1 MTTAEAARIY
11 NAHSAATGWAIFTL
25 KGGQLYC
32 WIRDGKLQ
40 EDEVVRSTSSANR
53 GAKTVF
59 RFRVPAER
67 WDTLI
72 AKGQAIKVMTED
84 EFIAYEEYAKGKYPK
99 CTDRGRVCEVLM
111 AESLGR
117 EWEWDAVPF
126 TQAGDLSIGKA
137 EVQIKFG
144 KAHLAS
150 EQLLEGLG

>member
-1 MTTAEAARIY
+1 MTITQATNIY

-25 KGGQLYC
+25 KNGNLYC
-32 WIRDGKLQ
+32 WLRDGKLN
-40 EDEVVRSTSSANR
+40 ENEVIRSTSSANR

-59 RFRVPAER
+59 RFRVSAER
-67 WDTLI
+67 WDALI
-72 AKGQAIKVMTED
+72 AEKQAIQIMSED
-84 EFIAYEEYAKGKYPK
+84 EFNAYEEYARNKYPK

-111 AESLGR
+111 AESIGR

-126 TQAGDLSIGKA
+126 TQKGDLSIGRA

-150 EQLLEGLG
+150 EQLLESLG